1 LSGGGTLA
9 LWNNGANRIYSSS
22 GTGDTLVNSAGNTI
36 QGSGQIGINSGSYA
50 FTLNNAGIINA
61 NQSSALNVFPTNTV
75 TNTGTLEAT
84 NGATLNLSATV
95 TNTGGTIQAT
105 GANSLVELNGSTI
118 NGGTLTTASGGTVQN
133 SGTATLNGVTISNG
147 STFTA
152 VNGSQTYLQGTFTNN
167 GTIAQNSTGSDTDLI
182 LNHGITLGGTL
193 AMSNNFANR
202 IYGNSSFLDNALTNN
217 GTIQGSGQIGIN
229 SGSYAFTLTNNGT
242 INANQ
247 SGGMQVAP
255 SGTVTNTNLIEAT
268 NGATLNLIATVTN
281 TGGTIQATGTGSLVE
296 LNGSAITGG
305 TLTTSGGGTVQNS
318 GSATL
323 DGVTISNG
331 STVTLLNGTSTTLL
345 GTIINNG
352 TIAQNSTGSDTDLHI
367 SGNVTL
373 DGTGVLAL
381 SNNFANRIYA
391 TGSDSLTNGAD
402 HTIEGAGQIGI
413 NSGSYAFTL
422 TNNGTILAN
431 QSNTLQVASG
441 GNMTNNGTFQANSG
455 SLLNVIG
462 NLTNYSPT
470 TNTLTGGTYNAYSGT
485 IQLSQ
490 ADATAITPAV
500 ITTNAATILLDGA
513 TAKIADG
520 SGNNILQGF
529 FTTNAAAGNFT
540 IQNGANLTSSSSD
553 FSNAGTLT
561 VGANSTFTV
570 GGSHNFNNSGLL
582 EGIGTVQASLL
593 SNSGTVHP
601 GDGPGILTVTGSYA
615 QTSTGALG
623 IQIGGSSAGTGF
635 SQLNISGSASLAGT
649 LDLSL
654 INGFIPS
661 NGETFE
667 ILTSSGLSG
676 TFSTVNGLQEGNVTF
691 TVAYT
696 SDDVVLDAHV
706 SSSAVPEPASW
717 LMLGLGLTAVGT
729 CVVRKSKSQVRGK

>member
-1 LSGGGTLA
+1 MRRSPVDHARATRGRIALIFPALLLSGLILSCPRGVEAQTWNGSVSDLWSNASNWMPNTVPNSTSASATVTNVTNNPVLIDIAPTIANLTVGASNSVSLNNGESLEIAGGTGAGSLAIAGTLTLGSTGFDTDLILGGTSGSTITLSGGGTLA
-9 LWNNGANRIYSSS
+9 LSNNGANRIYSSS

-36 QGSGQIGINSGSYA
+36 QGSGQIGV
-50 FTLNNAGIINA
+50 NN
-61 NQSSALNVFPTNTV
+61 P
-75 TNTGTLEAT
+75 
-84 NGATLNLSATV
+84 
-95 TNTGGTIQAT
+95 
-105 GANSLVELNGSTI
+105 
-118 NGGTLTTASGGTVQN
+118 
-133 SGTATLNGVTISNG
+133 
-147 STFTA
+147 
-152 VNGSQTYLQGTFTNN
+152 
-167 GTIAQNSTGSDTDLI
+167 
-182 LNHGITLGGTL
+182 
-193 AMSNNFANR
+193 
-202 IYGNSSFLDNALTNN
+202 
-217 GTIQGSGQIGIN
+217 
-229 SGSYAFTLTNNGT
+229 
-242 INANQ
+242 
-247 SGGMQVAP
+247 
-255 SGTVTNTNLIEAT
+255 
-268 NGATLNLIATVTN
+268 
-281 TGGTIQATGTGSLVE
+281 
-296 LNGSAITGG
+296 
-305 TLTTSGGGTVQNS
+305 
-318 GSATL
+318 
-323 DGVTISNG
+323 
-331 STVTLLNGTSTTLL
+331 
-345 GTIINNG
+345 
-352 TIAQNSTGSDTDLHI
+352 
-367 SGNVTL
+367 
-373 DGTGVLAL
+373 
-381 SNNFANRIYA
+381 
-391 TGSDSLTNGAD
+391 
-402 HTIEGAGQIGI
+402 
-413 NSGSYAFTL
+413 SYAFTL

-441 GNMTNNGTFQANSG
+441 GTMTNNGTFQANSG

-462 NLTNYSPT
+462 NLTNYNPATS
-470 TNTLTGGTYNAYSGT
+470 TLTGGTFNAYSGI

-513 TAKIADG
+513 SANILDG
-520 SGNNILQGF
+520 SGNHILLGF

-540 IQNGANLTSSSSD
+540 IQNGKNLTSSSSD

-729 CVVRKSKSQVRGK
+729 CVVRKSRNQVRGK